1 MNESKKISE
10 PANKAKE
17 IEERIKSLQENKA
30 KSLFEIKVQVEELK
44 KTISAAAAA
53 MAAATE
59 KLDSDAYGKAKAEK
73 IAAETK
79 LEMYSDRLKQYE
91 TSEFVTVEE
100 SEKVLDSL
108 VNYGKDLITAYEN
121 NIKDLLIELNSLTEG
136 YNKAVEELTSV
147 ACRWTR
153 EIRPKYDQ
161 CNGNSKR
168 RHPVDI
174 RVELPGNPYRYDGP
188 APIVNN
194 FLSREGIKEIITKA
208 ASHEQQSES

>member
-30 KSLFEIKVQVEELK
+30 KSLFEINVQVDELK

-59 KLDSDAYGKAKAEK
+59 KLDADAYAKANAEK

-136 YNKAVEELTSV
+136 YNKAVEELISV

-153 EIRPKYDQ
+153 ESRPKYDK
-161 CNGNSKR
+161 CNGNIKR

-174 RVELPGNPYRYDGP
+174 RVELPGNLYRYEGP
-188 APIVNN
+188 ASTVTN
-194 FLSREGIKEIITKA
+194 FLSRDVIQKIITKA
-208 ASHEQQSES
+208 